1 MTSAMSEPD
10 LVAILD
16 RWIAECIEMS
26 GPAKVLAWHAK
37 CARDEI
43 VALRKERQDRDN
55 EIVAGLVKE
64 MVISVARGQALE
76 EAARACDDR
85 RSICDTA
92 CTPGPCACGDCAA
105 AIRALKG
112 KSE

>member
-1 MTSAMSEPD
+1 MSEPD

-43 VALRKERQDRDN
+43 VALRKDRQDRDN

-76 EAARACDDR
+76 EAAKECEFEGSPPRSSEWSDACD
-85 RSICDTA
+85 T
-92 CTPGPCACGDCAA
+92 CAA

-112 KSE
+112 TRANE

>member
-1 MTSAMSEPD
+1 MSEPD

-43 VALRKERQDRDN
+43 VALRKDRQDRDN

-64 MVISVARGQALE
+64 MVISVARDQALE
-76 EAARACDDR
+76 EAARVCELPYATG
-85 RSICDTA
+85 STGS
-92 CTPGPCACGDCAA
+92 TLAA
-105 AIRALKG
+105 IAAVIRALKG